1 MVKKIMDEVHYE
13 YKNKQNVLTLIK
25 NKYPYYYL

>member
-13 YKNKQNVLTLIK
+13 YTNSQNVLTLIK
-25 NKYPYYYL
+25 YKK